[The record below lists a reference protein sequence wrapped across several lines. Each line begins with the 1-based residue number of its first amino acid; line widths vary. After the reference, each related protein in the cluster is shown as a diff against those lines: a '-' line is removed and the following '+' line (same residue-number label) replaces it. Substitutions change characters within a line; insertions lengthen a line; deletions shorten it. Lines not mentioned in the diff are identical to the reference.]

1 MRALPYRTPA
11 SESVLASPWVVDGA
25 PLGERLDQGWDYQTQ
40 FAARRRLTID
50 VARVRREAGL
60 TMADEM
66 IVGSR
71 YRATGSLIRHRGS
84 MERLPGGSPAVVET
98 ETEVRID
105 GANLAGALELETTI
119 TLGTVAPRQ
128 QTFVARRSGSIL
140 WRRSDMFAV
149 EGGGGLLPVA
159 RTPFAGSALPK
170 GAWFVSAGTG
180 EWDAP
185 AMGQLL
191 VLLNED
197 NPGVLAALERTLA
210 EEFTSAVWQALA
222 LDIVHTVLSIAADD
236 PDFVTA
242 DGETDDEISK
252 AVLAT
257 GFIRT
262 WYAHPGED
270 DATAL
275 GRLRYDAQNE
285 PARLRAVLQER
296 LHFLGRDLG

>member
-11 SESVLASPWVVDGA
+11 FESVLASPWVVDGV

-40 FAARRRLTID
+40 LAARRRLTID

-66 IVGSR
+66 VVSSR
-71 YRATGSLIRHRGS
+71 YRATGSLIRHRGN
-84 MERLPGGSPAVVET
+84 MESLAAGSPAIADV

-105 GANLAGALELETTI
+105 GADLAGALELETTV
-119 TLGTVAPRQ
+119 TLGSVTPRQ
-128 QTFVARRSGSIL
+128 QTFVARRPGSIL
-140 WRRSDMFAV
+140 WRRSDLFAV

-159 RTPFAGSALPK
+159 RTSFAGSALPK
-170 GAWFVSAGTG
+170 GAWFISAGTG

-185 AMGQLL
+185 AMGHLL

-210 EEFTSAVWQALA
+210 GEFTSAVWQALA
-222 LDIVHTVLSIAADD
+222 LDIVHTVLSLAADD
-236 PDFVTA
+236 PDFATT

-252 AVLAT
+252 AALAT
-257 GFIRT
+257 RFIRT
-262 WYAHPGED
+262 WYAHPGEEAAD
-270 DATAL
+270 AL